1 MNRGKWN
8 LWLSAPAVLLLAR
21 PESASACAVC
31 FGAPDSPLTK
41 GMAWG
46 IMSLLAIIGCVLG
59 GLAAFFIYLARKAA
73 AAQIAEPTGEL
84 ATTTNQA

>member
-1 MNRGKWN
+1 MTRGKWS
-8 LWLSAPAVLLLAR
+8 LWLSVPAALWIMH

-31 FGAPDSPLTK
+31 FGGADSPLTK

-46 IMSLLAIIGCVLG
+46 IMSLLVVIGCVLA

-73 AAQIAEPTGEL
+73 TAGVSQPAGEL
-84 ATTTNQA
+84 ATTTTQA